1 MGPDVDA
8 SLAQLS
14 ALTRRGA
21 AIRARLAADPSAA
34 ASLADARIWQADCAA
49 AVHQLAGGSKA
60 HWLSRSYS
68 DALLVRASDGSALA
82 QASVADIVGRVLE
95 VLDRAARALAQPDAT
110 AAAPPSDAGP
120 TRRFDFV
127 RHAPLRPI
135 LEQAYIES
143 GRALDEEDYTR
154 ALKTSCSILEAVV
167 TDALEDHA
175 RLHGFGNGDPAI
187 AQMSFDERIA
197 AAEKMRLIRGGCAR
211 LPPAARAYRIA
222 AESNDDVVTRR
233 DAMIARQVLHVV
245 LRDLDPSR

>member
-21 AIRARLAADPSAA
+21 AIRARLITDPSAA
-34 ASLADARIWQADCAA
+34 TSLAEARIWQADCAA
-49 AVHQLAGGSKA
+49 AVHQLSGGSKA

-68 DALLVRASDGSALA
+68 GALLVRASDGSALA
-82 QASVADIVGRVLE
+82 QASVADIVGRVLD
-95 VLDRAARALAQPDAT
+95 VLDRAARALAQPQAT
-110 AAAPPSDAGP
+110 AAAPVPDAGL
-120 TRRFDFV
+120 TRRFEFV
-127 RHAPLRPI
+127 RHEPLRPI

-167 TDALEDHA
+167 TDALEEHA
-175 RLHGFGNGDPAI
+175 RLHGLDNGDPTI
-187 AQMSFDERIA
+187 AQMSFVERIA
-197 AAEKMRLIRGGCAR
+197 AAEKKRLIRGGCAR
-211 LPPAARAYRIA
+211 LPPVARAYRIA
-222 AESNDDVVTRR
+222 ADANDDVVTRR
-233 DAMIARQVLHVV
+233 DATVARQVLHVV